1 MKFKRINENVIRCV
15 ITKEEMYEYGMEVS
29 ELVDNRDKAEDFLRK
44 VMQEARYELDYKTSG
59 GALSV
64 QIALLPE
71 GDVAMTIAESMPD
84 QIENQMNR
92 LKAYI
97 EDFQK
102 VLKQKVDEQ
111 NDPKKGEGKKANN
124 VVQQF
129 NNISEAIWI
138 KCASLDVCMDAA
150 SVIDEKCIK
159 ASSLYSYKGAYYYRF
174 ELSNNENVGE
184 LFLSL
189 CEFGQEIFLE
199 SQGARVIY
207 EHGRCIVKQDAI
219 ATLKN
224 L

>member
-97 EDFQK
+97 EDFQR

-150 SVIDEKCIK
+150 GVIDEKCIK

>member
-84 QIENQMNR
+84 QIENQVNR

-97 EDFQK
+97 EDFQR

-159 ASSLYSYKGAYYYRF
+159 TSSLYSHKGAYYYRF

>member
-84 QIENQMNR
+84 QIENQVNR

-97 EDFQK
+97 EDFQR

-150 SVIDEKCIK
+150 GVIDEKCIK

>member
-84 QIENQMNR
+84 QIENQVNR

-111 NDPKKGEGKKANN
+111 NDPKNGEGKKANN

-150 SVIDEKCIK
+150 GVIDEKCIK

>member
-71 GDVAMTIAESMPD
+71 GDVAMTIAEAMPD
-84 QIENQMNR
+84 QIENQVNR

-97 EDFQK
+97 EDFQR

-159 ASSLYSYKGAYYYRF
+159 TSSLYSYKGAYYYRF
-174 ELSNNENVGE
+174 QLTNTENVGE

-199 SQGARVIY
+199 CQGARVIY

>member
-71 GDVAMTIAESMPD
+71 GDVAMTIAEAMPD

-97 EDFQK
+97 EDFQR

-150 SVIDEKCIK
+150 GVIDEKCIK

>member
-84 QIENQMNR
+84 QIENQVNR

-138 KCASLDVCMDAA
+138 KCESLDVCMDAA
-150 SVIDEKCIK
+150 GVIDEKCIK
-159 ASSLYSYKGAYYYRF
+159 ASSLYSHKGAYYYRF
-174 ELSNNENVGE
+174 ELSNSENVGE

>member
-71 GDVAMTIAESMPD
+71 GDVAMTIAEAMPD
-84 QIENQMNR
+84 QIENQVNR

-97 EDFQK
+97 EDFQR

-150 SVIDEKCIK
+150 GVIDEKCIK

>member
-44 VMQEARYELDYKTSG
+44 VMQEARYELDYKTNG

-71 GDVAMTIAESMPD
+71 GDVAMTIAEAMPD
-84 QIENQMNR
+84 QIENQVNR

-97 EDFQK
+97 EDFQR
-102 VLKQKVDEQ
+102 VLKQKVEEQ
-111 NDPKKGEGKKANN
+111 NNTNKVESKKPNN
-124 VVQQF
+124 IAQQF
-129 NNISEAIWI
+129 IDTSEAIWI
-138 KCASLDVCMDAA
+138 KCSSLDVCIDTAG
-150 SVIDEKCIK
+150 VIDEKAIK
-159 ASSLYSYKGAYYYRF
+159 SSSLYAYKEAYYFRF
-174 ELSNNENVGE
+174 ELSNANGVGE
-184 LFLSL
+184 LFLSF
-189 CEFGQEIFLE
+189 CEFSEGIFLE
-199 SQGARVIY
+199 SQGARIIY
-207 EHGRCIVKQDAI
+207 EHGRCLVEHDAV